1 MSSILEALKKL
12 EKEKIHR
19 NEISTA
25 IASDILRS
33 DKKTSSPQWH
43 IPLALFVFVLFVSG
57 LTLFMTRTTIPAPVA
72 ATRLKPEVKPVA
84 VSIAKPVQVLVSQL
98 SAAEL
103 PLLTGIVYQRQAEAR
118 MAILNDLPVMEG
130 TIVAGF
136 ILQEIFPDHVLLTRS
151 GKSFSLYIN
160 P

>member
-33 DKKTSSPQWH
+33 SKKTSSPQWR
-43 IPLALFVFVLFVSG
+43 IPSALFLLVIFVSG
-57 LTLFMTRTTIPAPVA
+57 LTLFLTRTTVPAPVA
-72 ATRLKPEVKPVA
+72 PTLSQPVVKPVA
-84 VSIAKPVQVLVSQL
+84 VTVAQPVQVLAPQPVS
-98 SAAEL
+98 AEL
-103 PLLTGIVYQRQAEAR
+103 PLLSGIVYQRQAEAR

-130 TIVAGF
+130 TVVAGYT
-136 ILQEIFPDHVLLTRS
+136 LQEIFVDRVLLTRK
-151 GKSFSLYIN
+151 GKSFSLFIN